1 MNAAQLTAF
10 QANGGF
16 TPSVLATALVG
27 LVFVLMLLWGV
38 WAIRTAYSGWAENRL
53 SSRQFM
59 GVLVRV
65 AVMYVVL
72 SFFLLS

>member
-1 MNAAQLTAF
+1 M
-10 QANGGF
+10 
-16 TPSVLATALVG
+16 
-27 LVFVLMLLWGV
+27 
-38 WAIRTAYSGWAENRL
+38 AYSGWAENRL

-59 GVLVRV
+59 SVLGRV

>member
-1 MNAAQLTAF
+1 MKAAQLICLSGQWRFYAVC
-10 QANGGF
+10 AGYGPGGAGVC
-16 TPSVLATALVG
+16 PDAV
-27 LVFVLMLLWGV
+27 MGV
-38 WAIRTAYSGWAENRL
+38 WEIRMAYSGWAENRL

-59 GVLVRV
+59 SVLGRV